1 MPITFGSI
9 DILSLPFINLKRN
22 AIMRQL
28 DLIGNKG
35 QVMTT
40 GRNIYHA
47 IYFVDSI

>member
-9 DILSLPFINLKRN
+9 GILSLPFINLKRN
-22 AIMRQL
+22 AIIRQL

-40 GRNIYHA
+40 RRNIYHA